1 MNQSVRRVLVAE
13 RRTKPRIICDYSAV
27 VKGYDEQGLKF
38 IEKARVLNLSQS
50 GIFLVTNRSIRPET
64 EVYVKIALPTGSLEW
79 GTSKLLTSG
88 IVTRNEFQS
97 DGSVGIAIKFQHY
110 KFL

>member
-1 MNQSVRRVLVAE
+1 MNKSLSKAFVAE

-27 VKGYDEQGLKF
+27 VKGYDEQDLKF
-38 IEKARVLNLSQS
+38 AEQARVINLSKS
-50 GIFLVTNRSIRPET
+50 GIFLVTKRAIRPET

-79 GTSKLLTSG
+79 GTSDLLTSG

-97 DGSVGIAIKFQHY
+97 DGNVGIAIKFQHY